1 MSSNISI
8 KGSLSLS
15 QVNTPTRAGERI
27 TTESEIFNI
36 ETPYIGMIVYI
47 EDQDKYVS
55 VKTLKPKKVGFKEV
69 DNAQVDTYEDL
80 FSGGLNWNEVK

>member
-15 QVNTPTRAGERI
+15 QTNTPTRVGERVS
-27 TTESEIFNI
+27 TELDLFNI

-47 EDQDKYVS
+47 AD
-55 VKTLKPKKVGFKEV
+55 
-69 DNAQVDTYEDL
+69 
-80 FSGGLNWNEVK
+80 